1 MPQLQHNSNPVGNHA
16 YYSIEEGGTTLEAVS
31 LPDHSENDGQ
41 GTRLTRSCH
50 LIKKKKK
57 MNLYAA
63 HFKAKAETAIRERS
77 RKQIAGD
84 ARACVSICIYV
95 GH

>member
-1 MPQLQHNSNPVGNHA
+1 
-16 YYSIEEGGTTLEAVS
+16 
-31 LPDHSENDGQ
+31 
-41 GTRLTRSCH
+41 
-50 LIKKKKK
+50 

-84 ARACVSICIYV
+84 ARACVCIYIYA